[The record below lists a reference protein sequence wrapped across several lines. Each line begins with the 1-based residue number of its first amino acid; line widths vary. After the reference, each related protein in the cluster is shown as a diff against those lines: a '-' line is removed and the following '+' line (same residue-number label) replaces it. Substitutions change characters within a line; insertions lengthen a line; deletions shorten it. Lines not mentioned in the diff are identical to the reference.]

1 VRVVARA
8 RAATGKER
16 RATEM
21 ERKCGMELE
30 MGCGYCPLLP
40 APVSAGAWIRVVST
54 VRSGSDGEV
63 LIVYLSGSAERGS
76 AFLSLCCC
84 VFAQLLATWK
94 YDIYSYNVE
103 IKKMMYGIL
112 LMSYFGSEF
121 MM

>member
-1 VRVVARA
+1 MVARA

-63 LIVYLSGSAERGS
+63 LIVYPSGSADRS
-76 AFLSLCCC
+76 AFFCHCAAVCSRSFLQHGNMIFTAITS
-84 VFAQLLATWK
+84 K
-94 YDIYSYNVE
+94 SRR
-103 IKKMMYGIL
+103 
-112 LMSYFGSEF
+112 
-121 MM
+121 